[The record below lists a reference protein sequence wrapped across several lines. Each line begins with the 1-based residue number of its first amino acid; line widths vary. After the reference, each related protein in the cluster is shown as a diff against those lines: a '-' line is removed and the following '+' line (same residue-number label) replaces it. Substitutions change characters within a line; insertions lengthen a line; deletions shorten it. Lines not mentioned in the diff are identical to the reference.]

1 LLIHEESLVH
11 GEIPRKDSCRKM
23 VTRAV
28 VASFFL
34 EAMDEPRQE
43 RLFAENPSRI
53 SPAEPGLYLGTC
65 GWSYADWEGTL
76 YPEGLQ
82 AASRLA
88 EYAKHY
94 ATVEIDSTFYG
105 TPRSSTV
112 EKWHEV
118 VPQDFLF
125 AAKFPQE
132 VTHERNLINT
142 RSEAENFVH
151 TMQALE
157 DRLGPLLLQLPPSFT
172 VEGMGVLEDF
182 LSTLPQGPRYA
193 VEVRHRSWLGSDLP
207 ALLREHGVAL
217 TLVDY
222 PRMPRMDEATAD
234 FVYIRWLGDRRD
246 FPSGHSHAKRDRTDD
261 LEWWSERVDRFL
273 SEGREVFA
281 YANNHYQNHSP
292 STLERFLEIRRGL

>member
-1 LLIHEESLVH
+1 MKTS
-11 GEIPRKDSCRKM
+11 GACM
-23 VTRAV
+23 
-28 VASFFL
+28 VASQL
-34 EAMDEPRQE
+34 RGRMDDSGQQ
-43 RLFAENPSRI
+43 RLFAKTPGSI
-53 SPAEPGLYLGTC
+53 EPPETGLYLGTS
-65 GWSYADWEGTL
+65 GWSYADWEGSL
-76 YPEGLQ
+76 YPEALPS
-82 AASRLA
+82 ASRLA
-88 EYAKHY
+88 EYVKHF

-105 TPRSSTV
+105 TPRRSAV
-112 EKWHEV
+112 EKWREI
-118 VPQDFLF
+118 VPEGFLF

-132 VTHERNLINT
+132 VTHEKNLVDT
-142 RSEAENFVH
+142 RSEAETFLH

-222 PRMPRMDEATAD
+222 PRMPRMEEATTD
-234 FVYIRWLGDRRD
+234 FAYIRWLGNRRE
-246 FPSGHSHAKRDRTDD
+246 FPEGHTHLKKNRDDD
-261 LEWWSERVDRFL
+261 LTWWSDLVDRFL
-273 SEGREVFA
+273 EEDRTVFA

-292 STLERFLEIRRGL
+292 STLERFLELRR